1 MFRRLVVGMGFAALA
16 ASPTAAQEF
25 QIGPRVGYVK
35 WKEVTGLENGPM
47 LGLDATYRLSSRLG
61 VGVRLDLARPGTDPQ
76 YFAAEMTFGDT
87 TLIFAV
93 QQPVTVLQYGVQA
106 VLESGGAFSLF
117 AKGGGGGYTVT
128 LDPQTARGR
137 VSDTQLGFN
146 VGAGLRFRTGGGT
159 SIALEVQDLVYTNF
173 SRNALNPVESRFRPV
188 RFPDVVPVQPEFE
201 GTAHNIY
208 AAITFLFTPGGSR

>member
-1 MFRRLVVGMGFAALA
+1 
-16 ASPTAAQEF
+16 
-25 QIGPRVGYVK
+25 
-35 WKEVTGLENGPM
+35 
-47 LGLDATYRLSSRLG
+47 
-61 VGVRLDLARPGTDPQ
+61 
-76 YFAAEMTFGDT
+76 MTFGDT

-173 SRNALNPVESRFRPV
+173 SRNALNPVEPRFRPV